1 MRAGNPSGL
10 TAQAC
15 GGTSKG
21 EASPS
26 LSWDPMF
33 LLLLFLAMHG
43 KEFAYLPLA
52 PAFRQE

>member
-1 MRAGNPSGL
+1 MGNPSGL

-43 KEFAYLPLA
+43 KEFAYLPFA
-52 PAFRQE
+52 TAFRQE